1 MICFNFYFDKQ
12 SVKDILREIVITRKV
27 ALTNTSII
35 TLCVGCRW

>member
-12 SVKDILREIVITRKV
+12 SVEDILREIVTTSKV